1 MATSISPYIKTS
13 WINNSA
19 PNIQA
24 DLLNNIEN
32 NLFNVIELSNS
43 LCDEINSIQNDR
55 LILTA
60 EERIKLDE
68 FLDKPL
74 IDYKNVQV
82 DWNETNSNSYS
93 YIKNVPNDLVHDST
107 YQTAVRNK
115 IDGISLNANKV
126 AVSELLQS
134 GVKIGTITIT
144 NASNIDT
151 VYTLKVPADIDT
163 KNTTGALNT
172 TNLTK
177 LYFVMAAEQSTNPIT
192 YTNSNL
198 YMTSSGLVVNG
209 KTMADLTSTQAF
221 TNKIYNGLT
230 LTSSSTGFTIS
241 GGTTSRTLTVNKTL
255 TLGDA
260 AARAVADTSITQT
273 GTALVSEKNIYANVP
288 RLTAAN
294 NFTAENNF
302 KNVRIDVNPMATSGI
317 DKELYDSLNSLGMLD
332 VFDTITFN
340 LYIGSST
347 STATSCTAVQG
358 QSYDKWAVSS
368 LNTSSATKAT
378 GGTGT
383 TGTVILQSGGR
394 YRISDS
400 KILSNA

>member
-1 MATSISPYIKTS
+1 MAISISPYVKTS

-43 LCDEINSIQNDR
+43 LCDEINLIQNNR

-60 EERIKLDE
+60 EERTKLDA
-68 FLDKPL
+68 FLSNPL
-74 IDYKNVQV
+74 NDYKNVQV

-134 GVKIGTITIT
+134 GVKIGIITIT
-144 NASNIDT
+144 NASNVDT
-151 VYTLKVPADIDT
+151 VYTLKVPVDIDT

-177 LYFVMAAEQSTNPIT
+177 LYFVMAAEQSINPIT

-221 TNKIYNGLT
+221 TNKTYNGLT
-230 LTSSSTGFTIS
+230 LTSASTGFTIS

-302 KNVRIDVNPMATSGI
+302 KNVKIDVNPMATSGI
-317 DKELYDSLNSLGMLD
+317 DKELYDSLNSLGILD

-368 LNTSSATKAT
+368 LNKSSATKAT

>member
-1 MATSISPYIKTS
+1 MALNQESLERLWQHIIARLGRKVDKEEGKTLTD
-13 WINNSA
+13 NNFT
-19 PNIQA
+19 
-24 DLLNNIEN
+24 D
-32 NLFNVIELSNS
+32 
-43 LCDEINSIQNDR
+43 DD
-55 LILTA
+55 
-60 EERIKLDE
+60 RIKLDAIAQ
-68 FLDKPL
+68 P
-74 IDYKNVQV
+74 
-82 DWNETNSNSYS
+82 DWFEDDTSSYS

-221 TNKIYNGLT
+221 TNKTYNGLT
-230 LTSSSTGFTIS
+230 LTSANTGFTIS

-255 TLGDA
+255 TLDDA

-400 KILSNA
+400 KILSNAQLIKQKKRVDFWSTLFLFKLQLCD

>member
-1 MATSISPYIKTS
+1 MAIPISPYVKTS

-32 NLFNVIELSNS
+32 NLFNVIELSNN
-43 LCDEINSIQNDR
+43 LCNEIISIQNNI
-55 LILTA
+55 LILT
-60 EERIKLDE
+60 EQERIKLDA
-68 FLDKPL
+68 FLDNPL
-74 IDYKNVQV
+74 NDYKNVQV

-144 NASNIDT
+144 NASNVDT

-209 KTMADLTSTQAF
+209 KTMADLTSAQAF
-221 TNKIYNGLT
+221 TNKTYNGLT
-230 LTSSSTGFTIS
+230 LTSASTGFTIS

-260 AARAVADTSITQT
+260 AARTVADTSITQT

-288 RLTAAN
+288 RLTAGN

-317 DKELYDSLNSLGMLD
+317 DKELYDSLNSLGILD

-347 STATSCTAVQG
+347 SIATSCTAVQG

-400 KILSNA
+400 KILTNA

>member
-1 MATSISPYIKTS
+1 MATSISPYVRTS

-43 LCDEINSIQNDR
+43 LCNEINSIQNNR
-55 LILTA
+55 LILSA
-60 EERIKLDE
+60 EERTRLDE
-68 FLDKPL
+68 FLDNPL
-74 IDYKNVQV
+74 TDYKNVQV

-93 YIKNVPNDLVHDST
+93 YIKNVPSDLVHDST

-144 NASNIDT
+144 NASNVDT

-221 TNKIYNGLT
+221 TNKTYNGLT
-230 LTSSSTGFTIS
+230 LTSASTGFTIS

-317 DKELYDSLNSLGMLD
+317 DKELYDSLNSLGILD

-347 STATSCTAVQG
+347 STAISCTAVQG

-383 TGTVILQSGGR
+383 TGTVILQSGR
-394 YRISDS
+394 KYRISDS

>member
-1 MATSISPYIKTS
+1 MAISISPYVKTS

-43 LCDEINSIQNDR
+43 LCNEINSIQNNR
-55 LILTA
+55 LILTSD
-60 EERIKLDE
+60 ERTKLDE
-68 FLDKPL
+68 FLDNQL

-82 DWNETNSNSYS
+82 DWDETNSNSYS

-134 GVKIGTITIT
+134 GVEIGTITIT
-144 NASNIDT
+144 NASNVDT
-151 VYTLKVPADIDT
+151 VYTLKVPAGIDT

-172 TNLTK
+172 TDLTK

-221 TNKIYNGLT
+221 TNKTYNGLT
-230 LTSSSTGFTIS
+230 LTSASTGFTIS

-260 AARAVADTSITQT
+260 AARAVTDTSITQT

-302 KNVRIDVNPMATSGI
+302 KNVKIDVNPMATSGI
-317 DKELYDSLNSLGMLD
+317 DKELYDSLDSLGILD
-332 VFDTITFN
+332 VFDTITFS

-347 STATSCTAVQG
+347 SIATSCTAVQG

-378 GGTGT
+378 GGAGT

-400 KILSNA
+400 KILTNA

>member
-1 MATSISPYIKTS
+1 MATSISPYVRTS

-43 LCDEINSIQNDR
+43 LCNEINSIQNNR
-55 LILTA
+55 LILTSD
-60 EERIKLDE
+60 ERTKLDE
-68 FLDKPL
+68 FLDNQL

-82 DWNETNSNSYS
+82 DWDETNSNSYS

-144 NASNIDT
+144 NASNVDT

-198 YMTSSGLVVNG
+198 YMTNSGLVVNG

-221 TNKIYNGLT
+221 TNKTYNGLT
-230 LTSSSTGFTIS
+230 LTSASTGFTIS

-302 KNVRIDVNPMATSGI
+302 KNVKIDVNPMATSGI

-368 LNTSSATKAT
+368 LNKSSATKAT

>member
-1 MATSISPYIKTS
+1 MATSISPYVRTS

-43 LCDEINSIQNDR
+43 LCDEINLIQNNR

-60 EERIKLDE
+60 EERTRLDE
-68 FLDKPL
+68 FLDNPL
-74 IDYKNVQV
+74 TDYKNVQV

-144 NASNIDT
+144 NASNVDT

-221 TNKIYNGLT
+221 TNKTYNGLT
-230 LTSSSTGFTIS
+230 LTSASTGFTIS

-302 KNVRIDVNPMATSGI
+302 KNVRIDVNPMATNGI

-358 QSYDKWAVSS
+358 QSYDK
-368 LNTSSATKAT
+368 
-378 GGTGT
+378 
-383 TGTVILQSGGR
+383 
-394 YRISDS
+394 
-400 KILSNA
+400 

>member
-1 MATSISPYIKTS
+1 MATSISPYVRTS

-32 NLFNVIELSNS
+32 NLFNVIELSNN
-43 LCDEINSIQNDR
+43 LCDEINSIQNNR

-60 EERIKLDE
+60 EERTRLDE
-68 FLDKPL
+68 FLDNPL
-74 IDYKNVQV
+74 TDYKNVQV

-107 YQTAVRNK
+107 YQIAVRNK
-115 IDGISLNANKV
+115 IDSISLNANKV

-144 NASNIDT
+144 NASNVDT

-221 TNKIYNGLT
+221 TNKTYNGLT
-230 LTSSSTGFTIS
+230 LTSASTGFTIS

-368 LNTSSATKAT
+368 LNKSSATKAT

>member
-1 MATSISPYIKTS
+1 MATSISPYVKTS

-32 NLFNVIELSNS
+32 NLFNVIELSNN

-60 EERIKLDE
+60 QERTILDE
-68 FLDKPL
+68 FLGNAL
-74 IDYKNVQV
+74 TDYKNVQV

-151 VYTLKVPADIDT
+151 VYTLKVPVDTDT

-221 TNKIYNGLT
+221 TNKTYNDLT
-230 LTSSSTGFTIS
+230 LTSASTGFTIS

>member
-1 MATSISPYIKTS
+1 MATSISPYVKTS

-32 NLFNVIELSNS
+32 NLFNVIKLSNS
-43 LCDEINSIQNDR
+43 LCNEINLIQNNR

-60 EERIKLDE
+60 EERTRLDE
-68 FLDKPL
+68 FLDNPL
-74 IDYKNVQV
+74 TDYKNVQV

-126 AVSELLQS
+126 AISELLQS

-144 NASNIDT
+144 NASNVNT

-221 TNKIYNGLT
+221 TNKTYNGLR
-230 LTSSSTGFTIS
+230 LTSASTGFTIS

-302 KNVRIDVNPMATSGI
+302 KNVKIDVNPMATSGI
-317 DKELYDSLNSLGMLD
+317 DKELYDSLDSLGMLD

-383 TGTVILQSGGR
+383 TGTVILQSGR
-394 YRISDS
+394 KYRISDS

>member
-1 MATSISPYIKTS
+1 MATSISPYVRTS

-32 NLFNVIELSNS
+32 NLFNVIELSNN
-43 LCDEINSIQNDR
+43 LCDEINSIQNNR

-60 EERIKLDE
+60 EERTRLDE
-68 FLDKPL
+68 FLDNPL
-74 IDYKNVQV
+74 TDYKNVQV

-107 YQTAVRNK
+107 YQIAVRNK
-115 IDGISLNANKV
+115 IDSISLNANKV

-144 NASNIDT
+144 NASNVDT

-198 YMTSSGLVVNG
+198 YMTNSGLVVNG

-221 TNKIYNGLT
+221 TNKTYNGLT
-230 LTSSSTGFTIS
+230 LTSASTGFTIS

-368 LNTSSATKAT
+368 LNKSSATKAT

>member
-1 MATSISPYIKTS
+1 MVTSISPYVKTS

-32 NLFNVIELSNS
+32 NLFNVIELSNN
-43 LCDEINSIQNDR
+43 LCDEINSIQNNR
-55 LILTA
+55 LILTV
-60 EERIKLDE
+60 EERTRLDE
-68 FLDKPL
+68 FLDNPL
-74 IDYKNVQV
+74 TDYKNVQV

-93 YIKNVPNDLVHDST
+93 YIKNVPSDLVHDST

-134 GVKIGTITIT
+134 GIKIGTITIT
-144 NASNIDT
+144 NASNVDT

-221 TNKIYNGLT
+221 TNKTYNGLT
-230 LTSSSTGFTIS
+230 LTSASTGFTIS

-273 GTALVSEKNIYANVP
+273 GTALVSEKNIYANIP

-317 DKELYDSLNSLGMLD
+317 DKELYDSLNSLGILD

-347 STATSCTAVQG
+347 NTATSCTAVQG

-368 LNTSSATKAT
+368 LNKSSATKAT

>member
-1 MATSISPYIKTS
+1 
-13 WINNSA
+13 
-19 PNIQA
+19 
-24 DLLNNIEN
+24 
-32 NLFNVIELSNS
+32 
-43 LCDEINSIQNDR
+43 
-55 LILTA
+55 
-60 EERIKLDE
+60 
-68 FLDKPL
+68 
-74 IDYKNVQV
+74 
-82 DWNETNSNSYS
+82 
-93 YIKNVPNDLVHDST
+93 
-107 YQTAVRNK
+107 
-115 IDGISLNANKV
+115 
-126 AVSELLQS
+126 
-134 GVKIGTITIT
+134 
-144 NASNIDT
+144 
-151 VYTLKVPADIDT
+151 
-163 KNTTGALNT
+163 
-172 TNLTK
+172 
-177 LYFVMAAEQSTNPIT
+177 
-192 YTNSNL
+192 
-198 YMTSSGLVVNG
+198 
-209 KTMADLTSTQAF
+209 MADLTSTQAF
-221 TNKIYNGLT
+221 TNKTYNGLT
-230 LTSSSTGFTIS
+230 LTSASTGFTIS

-317 DKELYDSLNSLGMLD
+317 DKELYDSLDSLGILD

-347 STATSCTAVQG
+347 STATSCIAVQG

>member
-1 MATSISPYIKTS
+1 MATSISPYVKTS

-32 NLFNVIELSNS
+32 NLFNVIKLSNS
-43 LCDEINSIQNDR
+43 LCDEINLIQNNR

-60 EERIKLDE
+60 EERTRLDE
-68 FLDKPL
+68 FLDNPL
-74 IDYKNVQV
+74 TDYKNVQV

-144 NASNIDT
+144 NASNVDT

-198 YMTSSGLVVNG
+198 YMTNSGLVVNG

-221 TNKIYNGLT
+221 TNKTYNGLT
-230 LTSSSTGFTIS
+230 LTSASTGFTIS

-273 GTALVSEKNIYANVP
+273 GTALVSEKNISANVP

-302 KNVRIDVNPMATSGI
+302 KNVKVDVNPMATSGI
-317 DKELYDSLNSLGMLD
+317 DKELYDSLDSLGMLD

-383 TGTVILQSGGR
+383 TGTVILQSGGK

>member
-1 MATSISPYIKTS
+1 MATSISPYIRTS

-43 LCDEINSIQNDR
+43 LCNEINSIQNNR

-60 EERIKLDE
+60 EERTRLDE
-68 FLDKPL
+68 FLDNPL
-74 IDYKNVQV
+74 TDYKNVQV

-107 YQTAVRNK
+107 YQIAVRNK

-144 NASNIDT
+144 NASNVDT

-172 TNLTK
+172 TDLTK

-221 TNKIYNGLT
+221 TNKTYNGLT
-230 LTSSSTGFTIS
+230 LTSASTGFTIS

-302 KNVRIDVNPMATSGI
+302 KNVKIDVNPMATSGI

-347 STATSCTAVQG
+347 SIATSCTAVQG

>member
-1 MATSISPYIKTS
+1 MATSISPYVRTS

-32 NLFNVIELSNS
+32 NLFNVIELSNN
-43 LCDEINSIQNDR
+43 LCDEINSIQNNR

-60 EERIKLDE
+60 EERTRLDE
-68 FLDKPL
+68 FLDNPL
-74 IDYKNVQV
+74 TDYKNVQV

-107 YQTAVRNK
+107 YQIAVRNK

-144 NASNIDT
+144 NASNVDT

-198 YMTSSGLVVNG
+198 YMTNSGLVVNG

-221 TNKIYNGLT
+221 TNKTYNGLT
-230 LTSSSTGFTIS
+230 LTSASTGFTIS

-368 LNTSSATKAT
+368 LNKSSATKAT

>member
-1 MATSISPYIKTS
+1 MATSISPYVRTS

-43 LCDEINSIQNDR
+43 LCNEINSIQNNR
-55 LILTA
+55 LILTSD
-60 EERIKLDE
+60 ERTRLDE
-68 FLDKPL
+68 FLDNQL

-82 DWNETNSNSYS
+82 DWDETNSNSYS

-126 AVSELLQS
+126 AVSELSQS
-134 GVKIGTITIT
+134 GVEIGTITIT
-144 NASNIDT
+144 NASNVDT

-221 TNKIYNGLT
+221 TNKTYNGLT
-230 LTSSSTGFTIS
+230 LTSASTGFTIS

-368 LNTSSATKAT
+368 LNKSSATKAT

>member
-1 MATSISPYIKTS
+1 MAISISPYVKTS
-13 WINNSA
+13 WINNFA

-43 LCDEINSIQNDR
+43 LCDEINSIQNNK

-60 EERIKLDE
+60 QERTILDE
-68 FLDKPL
+68 FLGNPL
-74 IDYKNVQV
+74 TDYKNVQV

-151 VYTLKVPADIDT
+151 VYTLKVPAGIDT

-221 TNKIYNGLT
+221 TNKTYNGLT
-230 LTSSSTGFTIS
+230 LTSANTGFTIS

>member
-1 MATSISPYIKTS
+1 MAIPISPYVKTS

-32 NLFNVIELSNS
+32 NLFNVIELSNN
-43 LCDEINSIQNDR
+43 LCNEIISIQNNR
-55 LILTA
+55 LILT
-60 EERIKLDE
+60 EQERIKLDA
-68 FLDKPL
+68 FLDNPL
-74 IDYKNVQV
+74 NDYKNVQV

-144 NASNIDT
+144 NASNVDT

-221 TNKIYNGLT
+221 TNKTYNDLT
-230 LTSSSTGFTIS
+230 LTSASTGFTIS

-260 AARAVADTSITQT
+260 AARTVADTSITQT

-288 RLTAAN
+288 RLTASN

-302 KNVRIDVNPMATSGI
+302 KNVKIDVNPMATSGI
-317 DKELYDSLNSLGMLD
+317 DKELYDSLNSLGILD

-347 STATSCTAVQG
+347 SIATSCTAVQG

-400 KILSNA
+400 KILTNA

>member
-1 MATSISPYIKTS
+1 MVTSISPYVKTS

-43 LCDEINSIQNDR
+43 LCNEINLIQNNR

-60 EERIKLDE
+60 EERTRLDE
-68 FLDKPL
+68 FLDNPL
-74 IDYKNVQV
+74 TDYKNVQV

-144 NASNIDT
+144 NASNVNT

-221 TNKIYNGLT
+221 TNKTYNGLK
-230 LTSSSTGFTIS
+230 LTSASTGFTIS

-302 KNVRIDVNPMATSGI
+302 KNVKIDVNPMATSGI
-317 DKELYDSLNSLGMLD
+317 DKELYDSLDSLGMLD

-383 TGTVILQSGGR
+383 TGTVILQSGR
-394 YRISDS
+394 KYRISDS

>member
-1 MATSISPYIKTS
+1 
-13 WINNSA
+13 
-19 PNIQA
+19 
-24 DLLNNIEN
+24 
-32 NLFNVIELSNS
+32 
-43 LCDEINSIQNDR
+43 
-55 LILTA
+55 
-60 EERIKLDE
+60 
-68 FLDKPL
+68 
-74 IDYKNVQV
+74 
-82 DWNETNSNSYS
+82 
-93 YIKNVPNDLVHDST
+93 
-107 YQTAVRNK
+107 
-115 IDGISLNANKV
+115 
-126 AVSELLQS
+126 
-134 GVKIGTITIT
+134 
-144 NASNIDT
+144 
-151 VYTLKVPADIDT
+151 
-163 KNTTGALNT
+163 
-172 TNLTK
+172 
-177 LYFVMAAEQSTNPIT
+177 MAAEQSTNPIT

-198 YMTSSGLVVNG
+198 YMTSSELVVNG

-221 TNKIYNGLT
+221 TNKTYNGLT
-230 LTSSSTGFTIS
+230 LTSASTGFTIS

-302 KNVRIDVNPMATSGI
+302 KNVKIDVNPMATSGI
-317 DKELYDSLNSLGMLD
+317 DKELYDSLNSLGILD

-347 STATSCTAVQG
+347 SIATSCTAVQG

-378 GGTGT
+378 GGAGT

-400 KILSNA
+400 KILTNA

>member
-1 MATSISPYIKTS
+1 MIASIPPYIKTS

-43 LCDEINSIQNDR
+43 LCNEINSIQNNR
-55 LILTA
+55 LILTSD
-60 EERIKLDE
+60 ERTRLDE
-68 FLDKPL
+68 FLDNQL

-82 DWNETNSNSYS
+82 DWDETNSNSYS

-134 GVKIGTITIT
+134 GVEIGTITIT
-144 NASNIDT
+144 NASNVDT
-151 VYTLKVPADIDT
+151 VYTLKVPAGIDT

-172 TNLTK
+172 TDLTK

-221 TNKIYNGLT
+221 TNKTYNGLT
-230 LTSSSTGFTIS
+230 LTSASTGFTIS

-302 KNVRIDVNPMATSGI
+302 KNVKIDVNPMATSGI
-317 DKELYDSLNSLGMLD
+317 DKELYDSLNSLGILD

-368 LNTSSATKAT
+368 LNKSSATKAT

>member
-1 MATSISPYIKTS
+1 MIASIPPYIKTS

-43 LCDEINSIQNDR
+43 LCNEINSIQNNR
-55 LILTA
+55 LILSA
-60 EERIKLDE
+60 EERTRLDE
-68 FLDKPL
+68 FLDNPL
-74 IDYKNVQV
+74 TDYKNVQV

-93 YIKNVPNDLVHDST
+93 YIKNVPSDLVHDST

-144 NASNIDT
+144 NASNVDT

-221 TNKIYNGLT
+221 TNKTYNGLT
-230 LTSSSTGFTIS
+230 LTAASTGFTIS

-317 DKELYDSLNSLGMLD
+317 DKELYDSLDSLGILD

-368 LNTSSATKAT
+368 LNKSSATKAT

>member
-1 MATSISPYIKTS
+1 MATSISPYVRTS

-43 LCDEINSIQNDR
+43 LCNEINSIQNNR
-55 LILTA
+55 LILTSD
-60 EERIKLDE
+60 ERTKLDE
-68 FLDKPL
+68 FLDNQL

-82 DWNETNSNSYS
+82 DWDETNSNSYS

-144 NASNIDT
+144 NASNVGT

-221 TNKIYNGLT
+221 TNKTYNGLT
-230 LTSSSTGFTIS
+230 LTSASTGFTIS

-317 DKELYDSLNSLGMLD
+317 DKELYDSLNSLGILD

-368 LNTSSATKAT
+368 LNKSSATKAT

>member
-1 MATSISPYIKTS
+1 MATSISPYVRTS

-32 NLFNVIELSNS
+32 NLFNVIELSNN
-43 LCDEINSIQNDR
+43 LCDEINSIQNNR

-60 EERIKLDE
+60 EERTRLDE
-68 FLDKPL
+68 FLDNPL
-74 IDYKNVQV
+74 TDYKNVQV

-93 YIKNVPNDLVHDST
+93 YIKNVPSDLVHDST

-115 IDGISLNANKV
+115 IDGISLNANKL

-144 NASNIDT
+144 NASNVNT

-221 TNKIYNGLT
+221 TNKTYNGLT
-230 LTSSSTGFTIS
+230 LTSASTGFTIS

-302 KNVRIDVNPMATSGI
+302 KNVKIDVNPMATSGI

-368 LNTSSATKAT
+368 LNKSSATKAT

>member
-1 MATSISPYIKTS
+1 MIESISPYIKTS

-43 LCDEINSIQNDR
+43 LCNEINSIQNNR
-55 LILTA
+55 LILTSD
-60 EERIKLDE
+60 ERTKLDE
-68 FLDKPL
+68 FLDNQL

-82 DWNETNSNSYS
+82 DWDETNSNSYS

-144 NASNIDT
+144 NASNVDT

-221 TNKIYNGLT
+221 TNKTYNGLT
-230 LTSSSTGFTIS
+230 LTSASTGFTIS

-317 DKELYDSLNSLGMLD
+317 DKELYDSLDSLGILD

-383 TGTVILQSGGR
+383 TGTVILQSGGK